1 VWLVLFNNQSLSYS
15 SSFSNQDFNS
25 ITKQAG
31 GWMCCF
37 YIDLANILTSGYG
50 QIYQIILN
58 PIENC
63 KQDEVMIGVFL
74 ACNYMDFVSM
84 MTSSLG
90 NHGK

>member
-1 VWLVLFNNQSLSYS
+1 V
-15 SSFSNQDFNS
+15 
-25 ITKQAG
+25 G

-37 YIDLANILTSGYG
+37 YIVLANIFTSGYG

-58 PIENC
+58 PIENY
-63 KQDEVMIGVFL
+63 KQDEVMIGVFP